1 MPTTGTDWRNMQTR
15 IADAVTVAV
24 FILAGVLAAY
34 MLVDV
39 ALDPAACFGS
49 CS

>member
-1 MPTTGTDWRNMQTR
+1 VSRLIDVLT
-15 IADAVTVAV
+15 IAG
-24 FILAGVLAAY
+24 FIAAGVLAAY

>member
-1 MPTTGTDWRNMQTR
+1 MQTR
-15 IADAVTVAV
+15 IAYAVTVAV

-49 CS
+49 CP

>member
-1 MPTTGTDWRNMQTR
+1 MKTTR
-15 IADAVTVAV
+15 IADVLTVAA
-24 FILAGVLAAY
+24 FIVIGVLAAY
-34 MLVDV
+34 MLLDV

>member
-1 MPTTGTDWRNMQTR
+1 MSRLLDALT
-15 IADAVTVAV
+15 IAGLIA
-24 FILAGVLAAY
+24 AGVLAVL
-34 MLVDV
+34 MLVHV

>member
-1 MPTTGTDWRNMQTR
+1 MRFLLDALIFAGF
-15 IADAVTVAV
+15 IA
-24 FILAGVLAAY
+24 AGVLAIY
-34 MLVDV
+34 MLVGV

>member
-1 MPTTGTDWRNMQTR
+1 MSRLLDALT
-15 IADAVTVAV
+15 IAGLIA
-24 FILAGVLAAY
+24 AGVLAAY

>member
-1 MPTTGTDWRNMQTR
+1 MQTR
-15 IADAVTVAV
+15 IADVVTVAV

-34 MLVDV
+34 MLVNV
-39 ALDPAACFGS
+39 ALDPTACFGS

>member
-1 MPTTGTDWRNMQTR
+1 MSRLAD
-15 IADAVTVAV
+15 IATVTV
-24 FILAGVLAAY
+24 FIVASVLAAY
-34 MLVDV
+34 MLLDV

>member
-1 MPTTGTDWRNMQTR
+1 VSRLLDALT
-15 IADAVTVAV
+15 IAG
-24 FILAGVLAAY
+24 FIAAGVLAVF

>member
-1 MPTTGTDWRNMQTR
+1 MSRLLDALT
-15 IADAVTVAV
+15 IAG
-24 FILAGVLAAY
+24 FIAAGVLAAY
-34 MLVDV
+34 LLVDV

>member
-1 MPTTGTDWRNMQTR
+1 MQTR
-15 IADAVTVAV
+15 IADVVTVAV

>member
-1 MPTTGTDWRNMQTR
+1 MSRLL
-15 IADAVTVAV
+15 DALTVAG
-24 FILAGVLAAY
+24 FIAAGVLAAY

-39 ALDPAACFGS
+39 ALDPTACFGS

>member
-1 MPTTGTDWRNMQTR
+1 MQTR

-24 FILAGVLAAY
+24 FILAGVLAIY
-34 MLVDV
+34 MLAGV

>member
-1 MPTTGTDWRNMQTR
+1 MQTR

-39 ALDPAACFGS
+39 VTDPAACWTS
-49 CS
+49 CP

>member
-1 MPTTGTDWRNMQTR
+1 VTR
-15 IADAVTVAV
+15 LLDALTIVGFIA
-24 FILAGVLAAY
+24 AGVLAAY
-34 MLVDV
+34 LLVDV

>member
-1 MPTTGTDWRNMQTR
+1 MSRM
-15 IADAVTVAV
+15 ADVVTVAV

>member
-1 MPTTGTDWRNMQTR
+1 MSRLLDVLI
-15 IADAVTVAV
+15 IAG
-24 FILAGVLAAY
+24 FIAAGVLAAY

-49 CS
+49 CA

>member
-1 MPTTGTDWRNMQTR
+1 MRFANITF
-15 IADAVTVAV
+15 TVAGL
-24 FILAGVLAAY
+24 IAAGVLAIY

>member
-1 MPTTGTDWRNMQTR
+1 MSRLL
-15 IADAVTVAV
+15 DALTVAD
-24 FILAGVLAAY
+24 FIAAGVLAAY

-39 ALDPAACFGS
+39 ALDPTACFGS

>member
-1 MPTTGTDWRNMQTR
+1 MQTR

-24 FILAGVLAAY
+24 FILAGVLAVL

>member
-1 MPTTGTDWRNMQTR
+1 MQTR
-15 IADAVTVAV
+15 IADVVTVAV
-24 FILAGVLAAY
+24 FILAGLLAVY

-49 CS
+49 CA

>member
-1 MPTTGTDWRNMQTR
+1 MQTR
-15 IADAVTVAV
+15 IADAVTVV
-24 FILAGVLAAY
+24 VLLLAGVLAAY

>member
-1 MPTTGTDWRNMQTR
+1 MSR
-15 IADAVTVAV
+15 IADVVTVAV
-24 FILAGVLAAY
+24 FILLGVLAAY

>member
-1 MPTTGTDWRNMQTR
+1 MQTR

-24 FILAGVLAAY
+24 LLLVGVLAAY

-39 ALDPAACFGS
+39 ALDPAPCFGS

>member
-1 MPTTGTDWRNMQTR
+1 MQTR

-24 FILAGVLAAY
+24 LLLAGVLAAY

>member
-1 MPTTGTDWRNMQTR
+1 MSR
-15 IADAVTVAV
+15 IADVVTVAV

>member
-1 MPTTGTDWRNMQTR
+1 MSRLLDALT
-15 IADAVTVAV
+15 IAA
-24 FILAGVLAAY
+24 FIAAGVLAVF

-39 ALDPAACFGS
+39 VSDPAACFGS

>member
-1 MPTTGTDWRNMQTR
+1 MSRLL
-15 IADAVTVAV
+15 DALTVAG
-24 FILAGVLAAY
+24 FIAAGVLAVL

-39 ALDPAACFGS
+39 ALDPTACFGS

>member
-1 MPTTGTDWRNMQTR
+1 MSRLPDALT
-15 IADAVTVAV
+15 IAG
-24 FILAGVLAAY
+24 FIAAGVLAVY